1 MQRKPFLRKVRRIV
15 VKVGSQVLTDGR
27 GRLWPPVFFLL
38 GGQIAELMEEQKQV
52 IVVSSGAIAGG
63 RSILGFRPGRAS
75 IPEKQALAAVGQT
88 RLMGFYQQALEFH
101 GIRAGQVLLTRED
114 LADRK
119 RYLNARNALF
129 KLLAFG
135 VVPVINENDTVLV
148 EEIKFGDNDNLSA
161 MVAILA
167 EADLLV
173 LLTSVAGLYPGGEET
188 ARAGDPIPYVERI
201 TREILDMARGPSGPL
216 GTGGMTTK
224 LEAALLAT
232 QAGIPV
238 VIAEGRREG
247 VLRDIVQAEPV
258 GTFFPPTRD
267 LLTHKKHWIA
277 YTLKRKGA
285 IVLDEGAVEAI
296 VERGKSLLPSG
307 VVAVQ
312 GNFETGDMVSCLDP
326 EGREIARGITHY
338 SAQEIR
344 KIMGKKSSQIEAL
357 LGYKIQDEVIHRDE
371 LVLLRD
377 LA

>member
-1 MQRKPFLRKVRRIV
+1 MQRKPFLKKVRRIV
-15 VKVGSQVLTDGR
+15 VKVGSQVLTDSR

-38 GGQIAELMEEQKQV
+38 GGQIAQLMEDQKEV

-63 RSILGFRPGRAS
+63 RSVLGFRSGRAS

-101 GIRAGQVLLTRED
+101 GRRAGQVLLTRED

-135 VVPVINENDTVLV
+135 VVPIVNENDTVLV
-148 EEIKFGDNDNLSA
+148 EEIKVGDNDNLSA
-161 MVAILA
+161 LVAILTD
-167 EADLLV
+167 ADLLI
-173 LLTSVAGLYPGGEET
+173 LLTGVAGLYPDGRDLEGTGE
-188 ARAGDPIPYVERI
+188 PIPYVERI
-201 TREILDMARGPSGPL
+201 TREILAMARGPAGPL

-232 QAGIPV
+232 QTGIPV
-238 VIAEGRREG
+238 VIADGRRDQ
-247 VLRDIVQAEPV
+247 VIQDIVEGLPV

-277 YTLKRKGA
+277 YTLKKKGA
-285 IVLDEGAVEAI
+285 LVLDDGAVEAI

-307 VVAVQ
+307 VVGVQ
-312 GNFETGDMVSCLDP
+312 GNFETGDMVSCLDSA
-326 EGREIARGITHY
+326 GREIARGITHY
-338 SAQEIR
+338 SAQEVR

>member
-1 MQRKPFLRKVRRIV
+1 MQRKPFLKKVRRIV

-38 GGQIAELMEEQKQV
+38 GGQIAELMEEQKEV

-63 RSILGFRPGRAS
+63 RSVLGFRSGRAS

-101 GIRAGQVLLTRED
+101 GRRAGQVLLTRED

-148 EEIKFGDNDNLSA
+148 EEIKVGDNDNLSA
-161 MVAILA
+161 LVAILA

-173 LLTSVAGLYPGGEET
+173 LLTSVAGLYPDAEGGGE
-188 ARAGDPIPYVERI
+188 PIPYVERI
-201 TREILDMARGPSGPL
+201 TREILAMARGPAGPL
-216 GTGGMTTK
+216 GTGGMATK

-238 VIAEGRREG
+238 VIADGRRER
-247 VLRDIVQAEPV
+247 VLRDIVQAQPV

-277 YTLKRKGA
+277 YTLKKKGSL
-285 IVLDEGAVEAI
+285 VLDDGAVKAI
-296 VERGKSLLPSG
+296 VESGRSLLPSG

-312 GNFETGDMVSCLDP
+312 GSFETGDMVSCLDSA
-326 EGREIARGITHY
+326 GREIARGITHY
-338 SAQEIR
+338 SAQEVR
-344 KIMGKKSSQIEAL
+344 KIMGKKSAQIEAL